1 MNELRIFFGSDPGH
15 LVKIFIEEKNTKK
28 VLCSPLS
35 RDIFSLMK
43 NWIPRS
49 ERWTQAQREEKKI
62 EAKNKREFS
71 CLLWQEANAIREQ
84 IQKEIEHILIA
95 KRASLD

>member
-1 MNELRIFFGSDPGH
+1 MCAS
-15 LVKIFIEEKNTKK
+15 
-28 VLCSPLS
+28 LS
-35 RDIFSLMK
+35 RGIFLLMK

-71 CLLWQEANAIREQ
+71 RLLWQESNTIREK
-84 IQKEIEHILIA
+84 IEKEIEHILIA
-95 KRASLD
+95 KRASLE